1 MLVKWF
7 IGELGKV
14 LFLLDW
20 VRPASPAIAFTIK
33 LVFLKDF
40 SIGKFCKDVIA
51 RRGTRA
57 IRRAGGPHARP
68 NLSARIFVK
77 VSGVFI

>member
-1 MLVKWF
+1 MSVKWF
-7 IGELGKV
+7 SGELGKV

-20 VRPASPAIAFTIK
+20 VRPASPAIAFTIN
-33 LVFLKDF
+33 LVFFKDF

-51 RRGTRA
+51 RRGAQAMRCA
-57 IRRAGGPHARP
+57 RGPHARP
-68 NLSARIFVK
+68 NLSAHLFVK